1 MKRTIIV
8 LVGMIF
14 VLGAV
19 TVHSLIATPIA
30 VEKEIRALE
39 EKKNDA
45 YARNDLPAC
54 FSYYAW
60 DFVQWLPEGRPD
72 LEKYKKDWTAYIGA
86 GNRVEGIEIREL
98 IVKVDGAEDTA
109 IASYLLC
116 VKTKSADGKV
126 AEEENQET
134 DVWFQ
139 RDGKWKVVAL
149 HYSPVRKN

>member
-19 TVHSLIATPIA
+19 TVHSLIATPTA
-30 VEKEIRALE
+30 VQKEIRALE
-39 EKKNDA
+39 EKMNDA
-45 YARNDLPAC
+45 YAKNDLPAY
-54 FSYYAW
+54 FSYYAR
-60 DFVQWLPEGRPD
+60 DFVQWLPEGRTD
-72 LEKYKKDWTAYIGA
+72 LEKYTKDWTAYIGA

-98 IVKVDGAEDTA
+98 IVNVDGAEDTA
-109 IASYLLC
+109 IASYILH

-134 DVWFQ
+134 DVWFK
-139 RDGKWKVVAL
+139 REGNPRATHKG
-149 HYSPVRKN
+149 SSRKT